1 MSASSTNHQKFTI
14 QDNGRAIRK
23 GEIIEITFIAQ
34 STSSAVQFSN
44 LIRRVKLNEHE
55 ICHNNDADS
64 IDESCVE
71 LEMID
76 GPSEGRFDGLLTIF
90 PKFSSNALQ
99 VIVEVDNP
107 AFALGVS

>member
-1 MSASSTNHQKFTI
+1 M
-14 QDNGRAIRK
+14 RK

-44 LIRRVKLNEHE
+44 LIRRLKLNEHK
-55 ICHNNDADS
+55 ICYNNNDADS
-64 IDESCVE
+64 IDEGCVE

-76 GPSEGRFDGLLTIF
+76 GPSGGRFDGLLTIF

-99 VIVEVDNP
+99 VIIEVDNP